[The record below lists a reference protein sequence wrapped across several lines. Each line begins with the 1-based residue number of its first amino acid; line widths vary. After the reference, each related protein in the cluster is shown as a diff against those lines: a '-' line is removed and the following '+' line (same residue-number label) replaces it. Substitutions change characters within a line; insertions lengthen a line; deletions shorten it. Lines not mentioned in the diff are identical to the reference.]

1 MGIAEITP
9 GISGA
14 TIAGLFNVY
23 KDFVTFLNVFN
34 PFKIKP
40 NLKYFLKEINFNFII
55 PLLFGMAISIYLSAF
70 AVDFLRKNYLYELKI
85 FLSAVMLIAVI
96 KNCGFDQS
104 FKDSLK
110 YLFDFILGLLIAIVI
125 ALSLVELDFNN
136 SFLLVLA
143 GLLAFA
149 AFLLPGISGSLVL
162 VILGVYGNV
171 TTAIK
176 DIDLIFLAPFI
187 VGMVISFLALP
198 AQIIKR
204 INDNEIK
211 TKVFFS
217 GGHNK
222 DSRINT
228 LCAISLFLPVTK
240 VNLSLLIQLGG

>member
-23 KDFVTFLNVFN
+23 KDFVNFLNVFN

-40 NLKYFLKEINFNFII
+40 NLSYFYKEINFSFII
-55 PLLFGMAISIYLSAF
+55 PLLLGMAISIYLSAF
-70 AVDFLRKNYLYELKI
+70 AIDYFRKSYLYELKI
-85 FLSAVMLIAVI
+85 FLSAVMFIAVV
-96 KNCGFDQS
+96 KNCGLDQS
-104 FKDSLK
+104 LNDSLK
-110 YLFDFILGLLIAIVI
+110 YILDFFLGLLIAIVI

-143 GLLAFA
+143 GLLAFT

-162 VILGVYGNV
+162 IILGVYGNI

-176 DIDLIFLAPFI
+176 DIDVIFLTPFI
-187 VGMVISFLALP
+187 IGMAISFLIIP

-204 INDNEIK
+204 INDNEVK
-211 TKVFFS
+211 AKVFFS
-217 GGHNK
+217 G
-222 DSRINT
+222 
-228 LCAISLFLPVTK
+228 
-240 VNLSLLIQLGG
+240 LILGSIPAVWLYLI

>member
-70 AVDFLRKNYLYELKI
+70 AVDYLRKNYLYELKI

-176 DIDLIFLAPFI
+176 EIDLIFLVPFI

-217 GGHNK
+217 G
-222 DSRINT
+222 
-228 LCAISLFLPVTK
+228 
-240 VNLSLLIQLGG
+240 LILGSIPAVWLHLV

>member
-70 AVDFLRKNYLYELKI
+70 AVDYLRKNYLYELKI

-143 GLLAFA
+143 GLFAFA

-217 GGHNK
+217 G
-222 DSRINT
+222 
-228 LCAISLFLPVTK
+228 
-240 VNLSLLIQLGG
+240 LILGSIPAVWLHLV

>member
-23 KDFVTFLNVFN
+23 KDFVNFLNVFN

-40 NLKYFLKEINFNFII
+40 NLSYFYKEINFSFII
-55 PLLFGMAISIYLSAF
+55 PLLLGMAISIYLSAF
-70 AVDFLRKNYLYELKI
+70 AIDYFRKSYLYELKI
-85 FLSAVMLIAVI
+85 FLSAVMFIAVI
-96 KNCGFDQS
+96 KNCGLDQS
-104 FKDSLK
+104 LNDSFKYIL
-110 YLFDFILGLLIAIVI
+110 DFILGLLIAIVI
-125 ALSLVELDFNN
+125 ALSLVELNFNN

-143 GLLAFA
+143 GLLAFT

-162 VILGVYGNV
+162 IILGVYGNI

-176 DIDLIFLAPFI
+176 DIDVIFLMPFI
-187 VGMVISFLALP
+187 IGMAISFLVIP

-204 INDNEIK
+204 INDNEVK

-217 GGHNK
+217 G
-222 DSRINT
+222 
-228 LCAISLFLPVTK
+228 
-240 VNLSLLIQLGG
+240 LILGSIPAVWLYLI

>member
-23 KDFVTFLNVFN
+23 KDFINFLNVFN

-40 NLKYFLKEINFNFII
+40 NLSYFYKEINFSFII
-55 PLLFGMAISIYLSAF
+55 PLLLGMAISIYLSAF
-70 AVDFLRKNYLYELKI
+70 AIDYFRKSYLYELKI
-85 FLSAVMLIAVI
+85 FLSAVMFIAVV
-96 KNCGFDQS
+96 KNCGLDQS
-104 FKDSLK
+104 LNDSLK
-110 YLFDFILGLLIAIVI
+110 YILDFFLGLLIAIVI

-143 GLLAFA
+143 GLLAFT

-162 VILGVYGNV
+162 IILGVYGNI

-176 DIDLIFLAPFI
+176 DIDVIFLTPFI
-187 VGMVISFLALP
+187 IGMAISFLIIP

-204 INDNEIK
+204 INDNEVK

-217 GGHNK
+217 G
-222 DSRINT
+222 
-228 LCAISLFLPVTK
+228 
-240 VNLSLLIQLGG
+240 LILGSIPAVWLYLI

>member
-23 KDFVTFLNVFN
+23 KDFVNFLNVFN
-34 PFKIKP
+34 PFKIEP
-40 NLKYFLKEINFNFII
+40 NLSYFYKEINFSFII
-55 PLLFGMAISIYLSAF
+55 PLLLGMAISIYLSAF
-70 AVDFLRKNYLYELKI
+70 AIDYFRKSYLYELKI
-85 FLSAVMLIAVI
+85 FLSAVMFIAVI
-96 KNCGFDQS
+96 KNCGLDQS
-104 FKDSLK
+104 LNDSFKYIL
-110 YLFDFILGLLIAIVI
+110 DFILGLLIAIVI

-143 GLLAFA
+143 GLLAFT

-162 VILGVYGNV
+162 IILGVYGNI

-176 DIDLIFLAPFI
+176 DIDVIFLMPFI
-187 VGMVISFLALP
+187 VGMAISFLVIP

-204 INDNEIK
+204 INDNEVK

-217 GGHNK
+217 G
-222 DSRINT
+222 
-228 LCAISLFLPVTK
+228 
-240 VNLSLLIQLGG
+240 LILGSIPAVWLYLI

>member
-23 KDFVTFLNVFN
+23 KDFVNFLNVFN

-40 NLKYFLKEINFNFII
+40 NLSYFYKEVNFSFII
-55 PLLFGMAISIYLSAF
+55 PLLLGMAISIYLSAF
-70 AVDFLRKNYLYELKI
+70 AIDYFRKSYLYELKI

-96 KNCGFDQS
+96 KNCGLDQS
-104 FKDSLK
+104 LNDSFKYIL
-110 YLFDFILGLLIAIVI
+110 DFILGLLIAIVI

-143 GLLAFA
+143 GLLAFT

-162 VILGVYGNV
+162 IILGVYGNI

-176 DIDLIFLAPFI
+176 DIDVIFLIPFI
-187 VGMVISFLALP
+187 IGMAISFLVIP

-204 INDNEIK
+204 INDNEVK

-217 GGHNK
+217 G
-222 DSRINT
+222 
-228 LCAISLFLPVTK
+228 
-240 VNLSLLIQLGG
+240 LILGSIPAVWLYLI

>member
-23 KDFVTFLNVFN
+23 KDFVNFLNVFN

-40 NLKYFLKEINFNFII
+40 NLNYFYKEINFSFII
-55 PLLFGMAISIYLSAF
+55 PLLLGMAISIYLSAF
-70 AVDFLRKNYLYELKI
+70 AIDYFRKSYLYELKI

-96 KNCGFDQS
+96 KNCGLDQS
-104 FKDSLK
+104 LNDSFKYIL
-110 YLFDFILGLLIAIVI
+110 DFILGLLIAIVI

-143 GLLAFA
+143 GLLAFT

-162 VILGVYGNV
+162 IILGVYGNI

-176 DIDLIFLAPFI
+176 DIDVIFLTPFI
-187 VGMVISFLALP
+187 IGMAISFLIIP

-204 INDNEIK
+204 INDNEVK

-217 GGHNK
+217 G
-222 DSRINT
+222 
-228 LCAISLFLPVTK
+228 
-240 VNLSLLIQLGG
+240 LILGSIPAVWLYLI

>member
-23 KDFVTFLNVFN
+23 KDFVNFLNVFN
-34 PFKIKP
+34 PFKIEP
-40 NLKYFLKEINFNFII
+40 NLSYFYKEINFSFII
-55 PLLFGMAISIYLSAF
+55 PLLLGMAISIYLSAF
-70 AVDFLRKNYLYELKI
+70 AIDYFRKSYLYELKI
-85 FLSAVMLIAVI
+85 FLSAVMFIAVV
-96 KNCGFDQS
+96 KNCGLDQS
-104 FKDSLK
+104 LNDSLK
-110 YLFDFILGLLIAIVI
+110 YILDFFLGLLIAIVI

-143 GLLAFA
+143 GLLAFT

-162 VILGVYGNV
+162 IILGVYGNI

-176 DIDLIFLAPFI
+176 DIDVIFLTPFI
-187 VGMVISFLALP
+187 IGMAISFLIIP

-204 INDNEIK
+204 INDNEVK

-217 GGHNK
+217 G
-222 DSRINT
+222 
-228 LCAISLFLPVTK
+228 
-240 VNLSLLIQLGG
+240 LILGSIPAVWLYLI

>member
-23 KDFVTFLNVFN
+23 KDFVNFLNVFN

-40 NLKYFLKEINFNFII
+40 NLSYFYKEINFSFII
-55 PLLFGMAISIYLSAF
+55 PLLLGMAISIYLSAF
-70 AVDFLRKNYLYELKI
+70 AIDYFRKSYLYELKI
-85 FLSAVMLIAVI
+85 FLSAVMFIAVI

-104 FKDSLK
+104 LTDSFKYIL
-110 YLFDFILGLLIAIVI
+110 DFILGLLIAIVI

-143 GLLAFA
+143 GLLAFT

-162 VILGVYGNV
+162 IILGVYGNI

-176 DIDLIFLAPFI
+176 DIDVIFLTPFI
-187 VGMVISFLALP
+187 IGMAISFLIIP

-204 INDNEIK
+204 INDNEVK

-217 GGHNK
+217 G
-222 DSRINT
+222 
-228 LCAISLFLPVTK
+228 
-240 VNLSLLIQLGG
+240 LILGSIPAVWLYLI

>member
-23 KDFVTFLNVFN
+23 KDFVNFLNVFN

-40 NLKYFLKEINFNFII
+40 NLSYFYKEINFSFII
-55 PLLFGMAISIYLSAF
+55 PLLLGMAISIYLSAF
-70 AVDFLRKNYLYELKI
+70 AIDYFRKSYLYELKI
-85 FLSAVMLIAVI
+85 FLSAVMFIAVI
-96 KNCGFDQS
+96 KNCVLDQS
-104 FKDSLK
+104 LNDSFKYIL
-110 YLFDFILGLLIAIVI
+110 DFILGLLIAIVI

-143 GLLAFA
+143 GLLAFT

-162 VILGVYGNV
+162 IILGVYGNI

-176 DIDLIFLAPFI
+176 DIDVIFLTPFI
-187 VGMVISFLALP
+187 IGMAISFLIIP

-204 INDNEIK
+204 INDNEVK

-217 GGHNK
+217 G
-222 DSRINT
+222 
-228 LCAISLFLPVTK
+228 
-240 VNLSLLIQLGG
+240 LILGSIPAVWLYLI

>member
-23 KDFVTFLNVFN
+23 KDFVNFLNVFN

-40 NLKYFLKEINFNFII
+40 NLGYFYKEINFNFII
-55 PLLFGMAISIYLSAF
+55 PLLLGMAISIYLSAF
-70 AVDFLRKNYLYELKI
+70 AIDYFRKSYLYELKI
-85 FLSAVMLIAVI
+85 FLSAVMFIAVV
-96 KNCGFDQS
+96 KNCGLDQS
-104 FKDSLK
+104 LNDSLK
-110 YLFDFILGLLIAIVI
+110 YILDFFLGLLIAIVI

-143 GLLAFA
+143 GLLAFT

-162 VILGVYGNV
+162 IILGVYGNI

-176 DIDLIFLAPFI
+176 DIDMIFLTPFI
-187 VGMVISFLALP
+187 IGMAISFLIIP

-204 INDNEIK
+204 INDNEVK

-217 GGHNK
+217 G
-222 DSRINT
+222 
-228 LCAISLFLPVTK
+228 
-240 VNLSLLIQLGG
+240 LILGSIPAVWLYLI

>member
-23 KDFVTFLNVFN
+23 KDFVNFLNVFN
-34 PFKIKP
+34 PLKIKP
-40 NLKYFLKEINFNFII
+40 NLNYFYKEINFSFII
-55 PLLFGMAISIYLSAF
+55 PLLLGMAISIYLSAF
-70 AVDFLRKNYLYELKI
+70 AIDYFRKSYLYELKI
-85 FLSAVMLIAVI
+85 FLSAVMFIAVI
-96 KNCGFDQS
+96 KNCGLDQS
-104 FKDSLK
+104 LNDSFKYIL
-110 YLFDFILGLLIAIVI
+110 DFILGFLIAIVI

-162 VILGVYGNV
+162 VILGVYGNI

-176 DIDLIFLAPFI
+176 DIDVTFLVPFI
-187 VGMVISFLALP
+187 IGMVISFLIIP

-204 INDNEIK
+204 INNNEAK

-217 GGHNK
+217 G
-222 DSRINT
+222 
-228 LCAISLFLPVTK
+228 
-240 VNLSLLIQLGG
+240 LILGSIPAVWLHLI

>member
-23 KDFVTFLNVFN
+23 KDFVNFLNVFN
-34 PFKIKP
+34 PLKIKP
-40 NLKYFLKEINFNFII
+40 NLSYFYKEINFSFII
-55 PLLFGMAISIYLSAF
+55 PLLLGMAISIYLSAF
-70 AVDFLRKNYLYELKI
+70 AVDYFRKSYLYELKI

-96 KNCGFDQS
+96 KNCGLDQS
-104 FKDSLK
+104 LNDSFKYIL
-110 YLFDFILGLLIAIVI
+110 DFILGLLIAIVI

-143 GLLAFA
+143 GLLAFT

-162 VILGVYGNV
+162 IILGVYGNI

-176 DIDLIFLAPFI
+176 DIDVIFLIPFI
-187 VGMVISFLALP
+187 IGMAISFLVIP

-204 INDNEIK
+204 INDNEVK

-217 GGHNK
+217 G
-222 DSRINT
+222 
-228 LCAISLFLPVTK
+228 
-240 VNLSLLIQLGG
+240 LILGSIPAVWLYLI

>member
-40 NLKYFLKEINFNFII
+40 NFKYFYKEINFNFII

-70 AVDFLRKNYLYELKI
+70 AIDYLRKSYLYELKI
-85 FLSAVMLIAVI
+85 FLSVVMVIAVI

-143 GLLAFA
+143 GLLAFT

-162 VILGVYGNV
+162 IILGVYGNI

-176 DIDLIFLAPFI
+176 DIDVIFLTPFI
-187 VGMVISFLALP
+187 IGMTISFLIIP

-204 INDNEIK
+204 INDNEVK

-217 GGHNK
+217 G
-222 DSRINT
+222 
-228 LCAISLFLPVTK
+228 
-240 VNLSLLIQLGG
+240 LILGSIPAVWLYLI

>member
-40 NLKYFLKEINFNFII
+40 NFKYFYKEINFNFII
-55 PLLFGMAISIYLSAF
+55 PVLFGMAISIYLSAF
-70 AVDFLRKNYLYELKI
+70 AIDYLRKSYLYELKI
-85 FLSAVMLIAVI
+85 FLSVVMVIAVI
-96 KNCGFDQS
+96 KNCGLDQS
-104 FKDSLK
+104 FYDSFK
-110 YLFDFILGLLIAIVI
+110 HLFDFILGLLIAIVI

-176 DIDLIFLAPFI
+176 DIDLMFLAPFI

-204 INDNEIK
+204 INENEVK

-217 GGHNK
+217 G
-222 DSRINT
+222 
-228 LCAISLFLPVTK
+228 
-240 VNLSLLIQLGG
+240 LILGSIPAVWLHLV

>member
-23 KDFVTFLNVFN
+23 KDFVNFLNVFN
-34 PFKIKP
+34 PFKIEP
-40 NLKYFLKEINFNFII
+40 NLSYFYKEINFSFII
-55 PLLFGMAISIYLSAF
+55 PLLLGMAISIYLSAF
-70 AVDFLRKNYLYELKI
+70 AIDYFRKSYLYELKI
-85 FLSAVMLIAVI
+85 FLSAVMFIAVI
-96 KNCGFDQS
+96 KNCGLDQS
-104 FKDSLK
+104 LNDSFQYIL
-110 YLFDFILGLLIAIVI
+110 DFVLGLLIAIVI

-143 GLLAFA
+143 GLLAFT

-162 VILGVYGNV
+162 IILGVYGNI

-176 DIDLIFLAPFI
+176 DIDVIFLVPFI
-187 VGMVISFLALP
+187 IGMVISFLIIP

-204 INDNEIK
+204 MNNNEVK

-217 GGHNK
+217 G
-222 DSRINT
+222 
-228 LCAISLFLPVTK
+228 
-240 VNLSLLIQLGG
+240 LILGSIPAVWLHLI

>member
-23 KDFVTFLNVFN
+23 KDFVNFLNVFN

-40 NLKYFLKEINFNFII
+40 NLSYFYKEINFSFII
-55 PLLFGMAISIYLSAF
+55 PLLLGMAISIYLSAF
-70 AVDFLRKNYLYELKI
+70 AIDYFRKSYLYELKI

-96 KNCGFDQS
+96 KNCGLDQS
-104 FKDSLK
+104 LNDSLK
-110 YLFDFILGLLIAIVI
+110 YILDFFLGLLIAIVI

-143 GLLAFA
+143 GLLAFT

-162 VILGVYGNV
+162 IILGVYGNI

-176 DIDLIFLAPFI
+176 DIDVIFLMPFI
-187 VGMVISFLALP
+187 IGMAISFLVIP

-204 INDNEIK
+204 INDNEVK

-217 GGHNK
+217 G
-222 DSRINT
+222 
-228 LCAISLFLPVTK
+228 
-240 VNLSLLIQLGG
+240 LILGSIPAVWLYLI

>member
-1 MGIAEITP
+1 MSKFSHKFFAGVCMGIAEITP

-40 NLKYFLKEINFNFII
+40 NLKYFYKEINFNFII

-70 AVDFLRKNYLYELKI
+70 AVDYLRKNYLYELKI

-176 DIDLIFLAPFI
+176 EIDLIFLAPFI

-217 GGHNK
+217 G
-222 DSRINT
+222 
-228 LCAISLFLPVTK
+228 
-240 VNLSLLIQLGG
+240 LILGSIPAVWLHLV

>member
-1 MGIAEITP
+1 MSKFSYKFFAGFCMGIAEITP

-23 KDFVTFLNVFN
+23 KDFVNFLNVFN

-40 NLKYFLKEINFNFII
+40 NLSYFYKEINFSFII
-55 PLLFGMAISIYLSAF
+55 PLLLGMAISIYLSAF
-70 AVDFLRKNYLYELKI
+70 AIDYFRKSYLYELKI

-96 KNCGFDQS
+96 KNCGLDQS
-104 FKDSLK
+104 LNDSFKYIL
-110 YLFDFILGLLIAIVI
+110 DFILGLLIAIVI

-143 GLLAFA
+143 GLLAFT

-162 VILGVYGNV
+162 IILGVYGNI

-176 DIDLIFLAPFI
+176 DINVIFLIPFI
-187 VGMVISFLALP
+187 IGMAISFLIIP

-204 INDNEIK
+204 INDNEVK

-217 GGHNK
+217 G
-222 DSRINT
+222 
-228 LCAISLFLPVTK
+228 
-240 VNLSLLIQLGG
+240 LILGSIPAVWLYLI

>member
-23 KDFVTFLNVFN
+23 KDFVNFLNVFN

-40 NLKYFLKEINFNFII
+40 NLSYFYKEINFSFII
-55 PLLFGMAISIYLSAF
+55 PLLLGMAISIYLSAF
-70 AVDFLRKNYLYELKI
+70 AIDYFRKSYLYELKI

-96 KNCGFDQS
+96 KNCGLDQS
-104 FKDSLK
+104 LNDSFKYIL
-110 YLFDFILGLLIAIVI
+110 DFILGLLIAIVI

-143 GLLAFA
+143 GLLAFT

-162 VILGVYGNV
+162 IILGVYGNI

-176 DIDLIFLAPFI
+176 DIDVIFLMPFI
-187 VGMVISFLALP
+187 IGMAISFLVIP

-204 INDNEIK
+204 ISDNEVK

-217 GGHNK
+217 G
-222 DSRINT
+222 
-228 LCAISLFLPVTK
+228 
-240 VNLSLLIQLGG
+240 LILGSIPAVWLHLI

>member
-23 KDFVTFLNVFN
+23 KDFVNFLNVFN

-40 NLKYFLKEINFNFII
+40 NLSYFYKEINFSFII
-55 PLLFGMAISIYLSAF
+55 PLLLGMAISIYLSAF
-70 AVDFLRKNYLYELKI
+70 AIDYFRKSYLYELKI

-96 KNCGFDQS
+96 KNCGLDQS
-104 FKDSLK
+104 LNDSFKYIL
-110 YLFDFILGLLIAIVI
+110 DFILGLLIAIVI
-125 ALSLVELDFNN
+125 ALSLVELNFNN

-143 GLLAFA
+143 GLLAFT

-162 VILGVYGNV
+162 IILGVYGNI

-176 DIDLIFLAPFI
+176 DIDVIFLMPFI
-187 VGMVISFLALP
+187 IGMAISFLVIP

-204 INDNEIK
+204 INDNEVK

-217 GGHNK
+217 G
-222 DSRINT
+222 
-228 LCAISLFLPVTK
+228 
-240 VNLSLLIQLGG
+240 LILGSIPAVWLYLI

>member
-23 KDFVTFLNVFN
+23 KDFVNFLNVFN

-40 NLKYFLKEINFNFII
+40 NLSYFYKEINFSFII
-55 PLLFGMAISIYLSAF
+55 PLLLGMAISIYLSAF
-70 AVDFLRKNYLYELKI
+70 AIDYFRKSYLYELKI
-85 FLSAVMLIAVI
+85 FLSAVMFIAVV
-96 KNCGFDQS
+96 KNCGLDQS
-104 FKDSLK
+104 LNDSLK
-110 YLFDFILGLLIAIVI
+110 YILDFFLGLLIAIVI

-143 GLLAFA
+143 GLLAFT

-162 VILGVYGNV
+162 IILGVYGNI

-176 DIDLIFLAPFI
+176 DIDVIFLMPFI
-187 VGMVISFLALP
+187 IGMAISFLVIP

-204 INDNEIK
+204 INDNEVK

-217 GGHNK
+217 G
-222 DSRINT
+222 
-228 LCAISLFLPVTK
+228 
-240 VNLSLLIQLGG
+240 LILGSIPAVWLYLI

>member
-23 KDFVTFLNVFN
+23 KDFVNFLNVFN

-40 NLKYFLKEINFNFII
+40 NLSYFYKEINFSFII
-55 PLLFGMAISIYLSAF
+55 PLLIGMAISIYLSAF
-70 AVDFLRKNYLYELKI
+70 AIDYFRKSYLYELKI
-85 FLSAVMLIAVI
+85 FLSAVMFIAVI
-96 KNCGFDQS
+96 KNCGLDQS
-104 FKDSLK
+104 LNDSFKYIL
-110 YLFDFILGLLIAIVI
+110 DFILGLLIAIVI

-143 GLLAFA
+143 GLLAFT

-162 VILGVYGNV
+162 IILGVYGNI

-176 DIDLIFLAPFI
+176 DIDVIFLTPFI
-187 VGMVISFLALP
+187 IGMAISFLIIP

-204 INDNEIK
+204 INDNEVK

-217 GGHNK
+217 G
-222 DSRINT
+222 
-228 LCAISLFLPVTK
+228 
-240 VNLSLLIQLGG
+240 LILGSIPAVWLYLI

>member
-23 KDFVTFLNVFN
+23 KDFVNFLNVFN

-40 NLKYFLKEINFNFII
+40 NLSYFYKEINFSFII
-55 PLLFGMAISIYLSAF
+55 PLLLGMAISIYLSAF
-70 AVDFLRKNYLYELKI
+70 AIDYFRKSYLYELKI
-85 FLSAVMLIAVI
+85 FLSAVMFIAVI
-96 KNCGFDQS
+96 KNCGLDQS
-104 FKDSLK
+104 LNDSIK
-110 YLFDFILGLLIAIVI
+110 YILDFFLGLLIAIVL
-125 ALSLVELDFNN
+125 ALSLVELDVNN

-143 GLLAFA
+143 GLLAFT

-162 VILGVYGNV
+162 IILGVYGNI

-176 DIDLIFLAPFI
+176 DIDVIFLTPFI
-187 VGMVISFLALP
+187 IGMAISFLIIP

-204 INDNEIK
+204 INDNEVK

-217 GGHNK
+217 G
-222 DSRINT
+222 
-228 LCAISLFLPVTK
+228 
-240 VNLSLLIQLGG
+240 LILGSIPAVWLYLI

>member
-23 KDFVTFLNVFN
+23 KDFVNFLNVFN
-34 PFKIKP
+34 PLKIKP
-40 NLKYFLKEINFNFII
+40 NLSYFYKEINFSFII
-55 PLLFGMAISIYLSAF
+55 PLLLGMAISIYLSAF
-70 AVDFLRKNYLYELKI
+70 AIDFFRKSYLYELKI

-96 KNCGFDQS
+96 KNCGLDQS
-104 FKDSLK
+104 LNDSFKYIL
-110 YLFDFILGLLIAIVI
+110 DFILGLLIAIVI

-143 GLLAFA
+143 GLLAFT

-162 VILGVYGNV
+162 IILGVYGNI

-176 DIDLIFLAPFI
+176 DIDVIFLIPFI
-187 VGMVISFLALP
+187 IGMAISFLVIP

-204 INDNEIK
+204 INDNEVK

-217 GGHNK
+217 G
-222 DSRINT
+222 
-228 LCAISLFLPVTK
+228 
-240 VNLSLLIQLGG
+240 LILGSIPAVWLYLI

>member
-1 MGIAEITP
+1 MSKFSYKFFAGFCMGIAEITP

-23 KDFVTFLNVFN
+23 KDFVNFLNVFN

-40 NLKYFLKEINFNFII
+40 NLSYFYKEVNFSFII
-55 PLLFGMAISIYLSAF
+55 PLLLGMAISIYLSAF
-70 AVDFLRKNYLYELKI
+70 AIDYFRKSYLYELKI

-96 KNCGFDQS
+96 KNCGLDQS
-104 FKDSLK
+104 LNDSFKYIL
-110 YLFDFILGLLIAIVI
+110 DFILGLLIAIVI

-143 GLLAFA
+143 GLLAFT

-162 VILGVYGNV
+162 IILGVYGNI

-176 DIDLIFLAPFI
+176 DIDVIFLIPFI
-187 VGMVISFLALP
+187 IGMAISFLVIP

-204 INDNEIK
+204 INDNEVK

-217 GGHNK
+217 G
-222 DSRINT
+222 
-228 LCAISLFLPVTK
+228 
-240 VNLSLLIQLGG
+240 LILGSIPAVWLYLI

>member
-23 KDFVTFLNVFN
+23 KDFVNFLNVFN

-40 NLKYFLKEINFNFII
+40 NLSYFYKEINFSFII
-55 PLLFGMAISIYLSAF
+55 PLLLGMAISIYLSAF
-70 AVDFLRKNYLYELKI
+70 AIDYFRKSYLYELKI

-96 KNCGFDQS
+96 KNCGLDQS
-104 FKDSLK
+104 LNDSFKYIL
-110 YLFDFILGLLIAIVI
+110 DFILGLLIAIVI

-143 GLLAFA
+143 GLLAFT

-162 VILGVYGNV
+162 IILGVYGNI

-176 DIDLIFLAPFI
+176 DIDVIFLMPFI
-187 VGMVISFLALP
+187 IGMAVSFLVIP
-198 AQIIKR
+198 SQIIKR
-204 INDNEIK
+204 INDNEVK

-217 GGHNK
+217 G
-222 DSRINT
+222 
-228 LCAISLFLPVTK
+228 
-240 VNLSLLIQLGG
+240 LILGSIPAVWLYLI

>member
-23 KDFVTFLNVFN
+23 KDFVNFLNVFN
-34 PFKIKP
+34 PLKIKP
-40 NLKYFLKEINFNFII
+40 NLSYFYKEINFSFII
-55 PLLFGMAISIYLSAF
+55 PLLLGMAISIYLSAF
-70 AVDFLRKNYLYELKI
+70 AVDYFRKSYLYELKI

-96 KNCGFDQS
+96 KNCGLDQS
-104 FKDSLK
+104 LNDSFKYIL
-110 YLFDFILGLLIAIVI
+110 DFILGVLIAIVI

-143 GLLAFA
+143 GLLAFT

-162 VILGVYGNV
+162 IILGVYGNI

-176 DIDLIFLAPFI
+176 DIDVIFLMPFI
-187 VGMVISFLALP
+187 IGMAISFLVIP

-204 INDNEIK
+204 INDNEVK

-217 GGHNK
+217 G
-222 DSRINT
+222 
-228 LCAISLFLPVTK
+228 
-240 VNLSLLIQLGG
+240 LILGSIPAVWLYLI

>member
-23 KDFVTFLNVFN
+23 KDFVNFLNVFN
-34 PFKIKP
+34 PLKIKP
-40 NLKYFLKEINFNFII
+40 NLSYFYKEINFSFII
-55 PLLFGMAISIYLSAF
+55 PLLLGMAISIYLSAF
-70 AVDFLRKNYLYELKI
+70 AIDYFRKSYLYELKI

-96 KNCGFDQS
+96 KNCGLDQS
-104 FKDSLK
+104 LNDSFKYIL
-110 YLFDFILGLLIAIVI
+110 DFILGLLIAIVI

-143 GLLAFA
+143 GLLAFT

-162 VILGVYGNV
+162 IILGVYGNI

-176 DIDLIFLAPFI
+176 DIDVIFLIPFI
-187 VGMVISFLALP
+187 IGMAISFLVIP

-204 INDNEIK
+204 INDNEVK

-217 GGHNK
+217 G
-222 DSRINT
+222 
-228 LCAISLFLPVTK
+228 
-240 VNLSLLIQLGG
+240 LILGSIPAVWLYLI

>member
-23 KDFVTFLNVFN
+23 KDFVNFLNVFN

-40 NLKYFLKEINFNFII
+40 NLSYFYKEINFSFII
-55 PLLFGMAISIYLSAF
+55 PLLLGMAISIYLSAF
-70 AVDFLRKNYLYELKI
+70 AIDYFRKSYLYELKI
-85 FLSAVMLIAVI
+85 FLSAVMFIAVV
-96 KNCGFDQS
+96 KNCGLDQS
-104 FKDSLK
+104 LNDSLK
-110 YLFDFILGLLIAIVI
+110 YILDFFLGLFIAIVI

-143 GLLAFA
+143 GLLAFT

-162 VILGVYGNV
+162 IILGVYGNI

-176 DIDLIFLAPFI
+176 DIDVIFLTPFI
-187 VGMVISFLALP
+187 IGMAISFLIIP

-204 INDNEIK
+204 INDNEVK
-211 TKVFFS
+211 AKVFFS
-217 GGHNK
+217 G
-222 DSRINT
+222 
-228 LCAISLFLPVTK
+228 
-240 VNLSLLIQLGG
+240 LILGSIPAVWLYLI

>member
-40 NLKYFLKEINFNFII
+40 NFKYFYKEINFNFII

-70 AVDFLRKNYLYELKI
+70 AIDYLRKSYLYELKI
-85 FLSAVMLIAVI
+85 FLSVVMVIAVI
-96 KNCGFDQS
+96 KNCGLDQS
-104 FKDSLK
+104 FYDSFNH
-110 YLFDFILGLLIAIVI
+110 LFDFILGLLIAIVI

-187 VGMVISFLALP
+187 LGMVISFLALP

-204 INDNEIK
+204 INENEVK

-217 GGHNK
+217 G
-222 DSRINT
+222 
-228 LCAISLFLPVTK
+228 
-240 VNLSLLIQLGG
+240 LILGSIPAVWLHLV